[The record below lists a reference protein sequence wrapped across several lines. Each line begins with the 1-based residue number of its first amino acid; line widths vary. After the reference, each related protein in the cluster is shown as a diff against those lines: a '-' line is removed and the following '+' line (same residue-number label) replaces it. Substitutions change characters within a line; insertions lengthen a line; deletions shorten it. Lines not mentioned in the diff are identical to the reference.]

1 MNDTVVAR
9 PCWTVLA
16 KKAED
21 KIALI
26 QNEMVQARIR
36 LESLKTSQQRIQKM
50 YDEYRD
56 GLTKSDAESV
66 GMREAM
72 NQRQFMSQ
80 LLNLMQRVKTD
91 IIYTENAIIGIKEQ
105 LVAQEHER
113 IKMQT
118 LADQNAMAVQREENK
133 KDQRRMDA
141 LGVMQFNL
149 KPQTRTSLAAW
160 LGTGWRGVRKHAG
173 HLRRFPLSNGYWLT
187 RKLSS
192 PAMLKDNPAYCSLA
206 LAPGG

>member
-1 MNDTVVAR
+1 
-9 PCWTVLA
+9 LA
-16 KKAED
+16 QKAED

-26 QNEMVQARIR
+26 QNEMMLARQR
-36 LESLKTSQQRIQKM
+36 LQSLQTSEQRIQKM

-56 GLTKSDAESV
+56 GLTKSDAQSV

-80 LLNLMQRVKTD
+80 LLSLMQRVKTD
-91 IIYTENAIIGIKEQ
+91 IQYTENAIIGIKEQ
-105 LVAQEHER
+105 LIVQERER

-149 KPQTRTSLAAW
+149 KPQA
-160 LGTGWRGVRKHAG
+160 
-173 HLRRFPLSNGYWLT
+173 
-187 RKLSS
+187 
-192 PAMLKDNPAYCSLA
+192 
-206 LAPGG
+206 

>member
-9 PCWTVLA
+9 PCWTILTQ
-16 KKAED
+16 KAED
-21 KIALI
+21 KIALF
-26 QNEMVQARIR
+26 QNEMMLARQR
-36 LESLKTSQQRIQKM
+36 LQSLKTSEQRIQKM

-91 IIYTENAIIGIKEQ
+91 IQYTENAIIGIKEQ
-105 LVAQEHER
+105 LIAQERER

-149 KPQTRTSLAAW
+149 KPQT
-160 LGTGWRGVRKHAG
+160 
-173 HLRRFPLSNGYWLT
+173 
-187 RKLSS
+187 
-192 PAMLKDNPAYCSLA
+192 
-206 LAPGG
+206 

>member
-1 MNDTVVAR
+1 MNDSVVAR
-9 PCWTVLA
+9 PCWTILA
-16 KKAED
+16 QKAED

-26 QNEMVQARIR
+26 QNEMMLARQR
-36 LESLKTSQQRIQKM
+36 LQSLQTSEQRIQKM

-56 GLTKSDAESV
+56 GLTKSDAQSV

-80 LLNLMQRVKTD
+80 LLSLMQRVKTD
-91 IIYTENAIIGIKEQ
+91 IQYTENAIIGIKEQ
-105 LVAQEHER
+105 LIVQERER

-149 KPQTRTSLAAW
+149 KPQT
-160 LGTGWRGVRKHAG
+160 
-173 HLRRFPLSNGYWLT
+173 
-187 RKLSS
+187 
-192 PAMLKDNPAYCSLA
+192 
-206 LAPGG
+206 

>member
-1 MNDTVVAR
+1 MNDTLVAR

-21 KIALI
+21 KVSLI
-26 QNEMVQARIR
+26 QNEMVQARKR
-36 LESLKTSQQRIQKM
+36 LESLKNSQQRIQKM
-50 YDEYRD
+50 YDEYHD
-56 GLTKSDAESV
+56 GLTKSAAESV

-91 IIYTENAIIGIKEQ
+91 IQYTENAIVGIKEK
-105 LVAQEHER
+105 LIANEHER

-149 KPQTRTSLAAW
+149 KPQT
-160 LGTGWRGVRKHAG
+160 
-173 HLRRFPLSNGYWLT
+173 
-187 RKLSS
+187 
-192 PAMLKDNPAYCSLA
+192 
-206 LAPGG
+206 

>member
-9 PCWTVLA
+9 PCWTILA
-16 KKAED
+16 NKAGD

-26 QNEMVQARIR
+26 QNELVQARNR
-36 LESLKTSQQRIQKM
+36 LDSLRSSEQRVQKM

-56 GLTKSDAESV
+56 GLTRQDSESL

-80 LLNLMQRVKTD
+80 LLTLMQRVKTD
-91 IIYTENAIIGIKEQ
+91 IQYTENAILGIKEQ
-105 LVAQEHER
+105 LITQERER

-118 LADQNAMAVQREENK
+118 LADQNAQAVQREENK

-149 KPQTRTSLAAW
+149 KPQS
-160 LGTGWRGVRKHAG
+160 
-173 HLRRFPLSNGYWLT
+173 
-187 RKLSS
+187 
-192 PAMLKDNPAYCSLA
+192 
-206 LAPGG
+206 

>member
-9 PCWTVLA
+9 PCWTILA
-16 KKAED
+16 QKAED

-26 QNEMVQARIR
+26 QNELMLARQR
-36 LESLKTSQQRIQKM
+36 LQSLQNSEQRIQKM

-56 GLTKSDAESV
+56 GLTQSDAQSV

-80 LLNLMQRVKTD
+80 LLSLMQRVKTD
-91 IIYTENAIIGIKEQ
+91 ILYTENAIIGIKEQ
-105 LVAQEHER
+105 LIVQERER

-149 KPQTRTSLAAW
+149 KPMS
-160 LGTGWRGVRKHAG
+160 
-173 HLRRFPLSNGYWLT
+173 
-187 RKLSS
+187 
-192 PAMLKDNPAYCSLA
+192 
-206 LAPGG
+206 

>member
-9 PCWTVLA
+9 PCWTILA
-16 KKAED
+16 NKAED

-26 QNEMVQARIR
+26 QNEMAYTRKH
-36 LESLKTSQQRIQKM
+36 LESLKSSEARVQKM

-56 GLTKSDAESV
+56 SLTQSSAESL

-72 NQRQFMSQ
+72 NQRQFMAQ
-80 LLNLMQRVKTD
+80 LLTLMQRVKTD
-91 IIYTENAIIGIKEQ
+91 IQYTENALIGIKER
-105 LVAQEHER
+105 LIEAERER

-118 LADQNAMAVQREENK
+118 LADQNAAAVQKAENK

-149 KPQTRTSLAAW
+149 KPQS
-160 LGTGWRGVRKHAG
+160 
-173 HLRRFPLSNGYWLT
+173 
-187 RKLSS
+187 
-192 PAMLKDNPAYCSLA
+192 
-206 LAPGG
+206 

>member
-1 MNDTVVAR
+1 MNDSVVAR
-9 PCWTVLA
+9 PCWTILA
-16 KKAED
+16 QKAED

-26 QNEMVQARIR
+26 QNEMMLARQR
-36 LESLKTSQQRIQKM
+36 LQSLQTSEQRIQKM

-56 GLTKSDAESV
+56 GLTQTDAQSL

-80 LLNLMQRVKTD
+80 LLSLMQRVKTD
-91 IIYTENAIIGIKEQ
+91 ILYTENTIIGIKEQ
-105 LVAQEHER
+105 LIVQERER

-149 KPQTRTSLAAW
+149 KPQA
-160 LGTGWRGVRKHAG
+160 
-173 HLRRFPLSNGYWLT
+173 
-187 RKLSS
+187 
-192 PAMLKDNPAYCSLA
+192 
-206 LAPGG
+206 

>member
-26 QNEMVQARIR
+26 QHEMVQARQR

-50 YDEYRD
+50 YDEYHD
-56 GLTKSDAESV
+56 GLTKSAAESV

-91 IIYTENAIIGIKEQ
+91 IQYTENAIVGIKEK
-105 LVAQEHER
+105 LIANEHER

-149 KPQTRTSLAAW
+149 KPQT
-160 LGTGWRGVRKHAG
+160 
-173 HLRRFPLSNGYWLT
+173 
-187 RKLSS
+187 
-192 PAMLKDNPAYCSLA
+192 
-206 LAPGG
+206 

>member
-1 MNDTVVAR
+1 MNDVVAR

-16 KKAED
+16 QKAED

-26 QNEMVQARIR
+26 QNEMNHTRTHLSNLKNSEARV
-36 LESLKTSQQRIQKM
+36 QKM

-56 GLTKSDAESV
+56 GLSQLNSQSL

-80 LLNLMQRVKTD
+80 LLSLLQRVRTD
-91 IIYTENAIIGIKEQ
+91 IQYAENALVGIKER
-105 LVAQEHER
+105 LVAAERER

-118 LADQNAMAVQREENK
+118 LADQNAQAVQRAENI

-141 LGVMQFNL
+141 LGVMQFNI
-149 KPQTRTSLAAW
+149 KPQ
-160 LGTGWRGVRKHAG
+160 V
-173 HLRRFPLSNGYWLT
+173 
-187 RKLSS
+187 
-192 PAMLKDNPAYCSLA
+192 
-206 LAPGG
+206 

>member
-1 MNDTVVAR
+1 
-9 PCWTVLA
+9 LA
-16 KKAED
+16 QKAED

-26 QNEMVQARIR
+26 QNEMMLARQR
-36 LESLKTSQQRIQKM
+36 LQSLQTSEQRIQKM

-56 GLTKSDAESV
+56 GLTQSDTQSM

-80 LLNLMQRVKTD
+80 LLSLMQRVKTD
-91 IIYTENAIIGIKEQ
+91 ILYTENAIIGIKEQ
-105 LVAQEHER
+105 LIVQERER

-149 KPQTRTSLAAW
+149 KPMS
-160 LGTGWRGVRKHAG
+160 
-173 HLRRFPLSNGYWLT
+173 
-187 RKLSS
+187 
-192 PAMLKDNPAYCSLA
+192 
-206 LAPGG
+206 

>member
-1 MNDTVVAR
+1 MNDSVIAR
-9 PCWTVLA
+9 PCWTILA
-16 KKAED
+16 QKAED

-26 QNEMVQARIR
+26 QNEMMLARQR
-36 LESLKTSQQRIQKM
+36 LQSLQTSEQRIQKM

-56 GLTKSDAESV
+56 GLTKSDAQSV

-80 LLNLMQRVKTD
+80 LLSLMQRVKTD
-91 IIYTENAIIGIKEQ
+91 ILYTENTIIGIKEQ
-105 LVAQEHER
+105 LIVQERER

-149 KPQTRTSLAAW
+149 KPQA
-160 LGTGWRGVRKHAG
+160 
-173 HLRRFPLSNGYWLT
+173 
-187 RKLSS
+187 
-192 PAMLKDNPAYCSLA
+192 
-206 LAPGG
+206 

>member
-21 KIALI
+21 TIALI
-26 QNEMVQARIR
+26 QNELVQARSR
-36 LESLKTSQQRIQKM
+36 LESLRSSEQRVQKM
-50 YDEYRD
+50 YDEYRE
-56 GLTKSDAESV
+56 GLSRADAQSL

-80 LLNLMQRVKTD
+80 LLTLMQRVKTD
-91 IIYTENAIIGIKEQ
+91 IVYTENAMIGIKER
-105 LVAQEHER
+105 LMVAERER

-118 LADQNAMAVQREENK
+118 LADQNALAVQREENK

-149 KPQTRTSLAAW
+149 KTQA
-160 LGTGWRGVRKHAG
+160 
-173 HLRRFPLSNGYWLT
+173 
-187 RKLSS
+187 
-192 PAMLKDNPAYCSLA
+192 
-206 LAPGG
+206 

>member
-1 MNDTVVAR
+1 MNDAVVAR
-9 PCWTVLA
+9 PCWTILTQ
-16 KKAED
+16 KAED

-26 QNEMVQARIR
+26 QNEMMLARQR
-36 LESLKTSQQRIQKM
+36 LQSLKTSEQRIQKM

-91 IIYTENAIIGIKEQ
+91 IQYTENAIIGIKEQ
-105 LVAQEHER
+105 LIAQERER

-149 KPQTRTSLAAW
+149 KPQT
-160 LGTGWRGVRKHAG
+160 
-173 HLRRFPLSNGYWLT
+173 
-187 RKLSS
+187 
-192 PAMLKDNPAYCSLA
+192 
-206 LAPGG
+206 

>member
-1 MNDTVVAR
+1 MNNTVVAR
-9 PCWTVLA
+9 PCWTVLT

-26 QNEMVQARIR
+26 QNELVQARTR
-36 LESLKTSQQRIQKM
+36 LESLRTSEQRVQKM
-50 YDEYRD
+50 YEEYRE
-56 GLTKSDAESV
+56 GLNRSDSQSL

-80 LLNLMQRVKTD
+80 LLTLMQRVKTD
-91 IIYTENAIIGIKEQ
+91 VQYTENAIIGIKER
-105 LVAQEHER
+105 LMLAERER

-118 LADQNAMAVQREENK
+118 LADQNAQAVQREENK

-149 KPQTRTSLAAW
+149 KPQT
-160 LGTGWRGVRKHAG
+160 
-173 HLRRFPLSNGYWLT
+173 
-187 RKLSS
+187 
-192 PAMLKDNPAYCSLA
+192 
-206 LAPGG
+206 

>member
-21 KIALI
+21 KVSLI
-26 QNEMVQARIR
+26 QNEMVQARQR
-36 LESLKTSQQRIQKM
+36 LESLQNSQQRIQKM

-56 GLTKSDAESV
+56 KINNPSQESL
-66 GMREAM
+66 GMSEAM

-91 IIYTENAIIGIKEQ
+91 IMYTENAILGIKEQ
-105 LVAQEHER
+105 LIAQEHER

-118 LADQNAMAVQREENK
+118 LADQNATAVRKDLNKREQK
-133 KDQRRMDA
+133 KMDEM
-141 LGVMQFNL
+141 GVMQFNL
-149 KPQTRTSLAAW
+149 HPQ
-160 LGTGWRGVRKHAG
+160 H
-173 HLRRFPLSNGYWLT
+173 
-187 RKLSS
+187 
-192 PAMLKDNPAYCSLA
+192 
-206 LAPGG
+206 

>member
-9 PCWTVLA
+9 PCWTILA
-16 KKAED
+16 QKAED

-26 QNEMVQARIR
+26 QNEMMLARQR
-36 LESLKTSQQRIQKM
+36 LQSLQTSEQRIQKM

-56 GLTKSDAESV
+56 GLTQTDAQSL

-80 LLNLMQRVKTD
+80 LLSLMQRVKTD
-91 IIYTENAIIGIKEQ
+91 ILYTENTIIGIKEQ
-105 LVAQEHER
+105 LIVQERER

-118 LADQNAMAVQREENK
+118 WADQNAMAVQREENK

-149 KPQTRTSLAAW
+149 KLQA
-160 LGTGWRGVRKHAG
+160 
-173 HLRRFPLSNGYWLT
+173 
-187 RKLSS
+187 
-192 PAMLKDNPAYCSLA
+192 
-206 LAPGG
+206 

>member
-9 PCWTVLA
+9 PCWTILTQ
-16 KKAED
+16 KAED

-26 QNEMVQARIR
+26 QNEMMLARQR
-36 LESLKTSQQRIQKM
+36 LQSLKTSEQRIQKM

-91 IIYTENAIIGIKEQ
+91 IQYTENAIIGIKEQ
-105 LVAQEHER
+105 LIAQERER
-113 IKMQT
+113 FKMQT

-149 KPQTRTSLAAW
+149 KPQT
-160 LGTGWRGVRKHAG
+160 
-173 HLRRFPLSNGYWLT
+173 
-187 RKLSS
+187 
-192 PAMLKDNPAYCSLA
+192 
-206 LAPGG
+206 

>member
-9 PCWTVLA
+9 PCWTVLT

-26 QNEMVQARIR
+26 QNELVQARTR
-36 LESLKTSQQRIQKM
+36 LESLRTSEQRVQKM

-56 GLTKSDAESV
+56 GLNRADGQSL

-80 LLNLMQRVKTD
+80 LLTLMQRVKTD
-91 IIYTENAIIGIKEQ
+91 IIYTENTIIGIKER
-105 LVAQEHER
+105 LMLAERER

-118 LADQNAMAVQREENK
+118 LADQNAQAVQREENK

-149 KPQTRTSLAAW
+149 KPQA
-160 LGTGWRGVRKHAG
+160 
-173 HLRRFPLSNGYWLT
+173 
-187 RKLSS
+187 
-192 PAMLKDNPAYCSLA
+192 
-206 LAPGG
+206 

>member
-1 MNDTVVAR
+1 MNDNVVAR
-9 PCWTVLA
+9 PCWTILA
-16 KKAED
+16 QKAED

-26 QNEMVQARIR
+26 QNEMMLARQR
-36 LESLKTSQQRIQKM
+36 LQSLQTSEQRIQKM

-56 GLTKSDAESV
+56 GLTQSDAQSM

-80 LLNLMQRVKTD
+80 LLSLMQRVKTE
-91 IIYTENAIIGIKEQ
+91 ILYTENAIIGIKEQ
-105 LVAQEHER
+105 LIVQERER

-149 KPQTRTSLAAW
+149 KPMS
-160 LGTGWRGVRKHAG
+160 
-173 HLRRFPLSNGYWLT
+173 
-187 RKLSS
+187 
-192 PAMLKDNPAYCSLA
+192 
-206 LAPGG
+206 

>member
-26 QNEMVQARIR
+26 QNEMVQARQR
-36 LESLKTSQQRIQKM
+36 LESLKISQQRIQKM
-50 YDEYRD
+50 YDEYHD
-56 GLTKSDAESV
+56 GLTKSATESL

-91 IIYTENAIIGIKEQ
+91 IQYTENAIVGIKEK
-105 LVAQEHER
+105 LIANEHER

-149 KPQTRTSLAAW
+149 KPQT
-160 LGTGWRGVRKHAG
+160 
-173 HLRRFPLSNGYWLT
+173 
-187 RKLSS
+187 
-192 PAMLKDNPAYCSLA
+192 
-206 LAPGG
+206 

>member
-9 PCWTVLA
+9 PCWTILA
-16 KKAED
+16 QKAED

-26 QNEMVQARIR
+26 QNEMSYLRNHLAGLKNSQARV
-36 LESLKTSQQRIQKM
+36 QKM

-56 GLTKSDAESV
+56 GLKQTDANSV

-80 LLNLMQRVKTD
+80 LLTLLQRAETD
-91 IIYTENAIIGIKEQ
+91 IQYTENALIGVKEK
-105 LVAQEHER
+105 LIAAERER

-118 LADQNAMAVQREENK
+118 LADQNAQAVQRAEDK

-149 KPQTRTSLAAW
+149 KPQI
-160 LGTGWRGVRKHAG
+160 
-173 HLRRFPLSNGYWLT
+173 
-187 RKLSS
+187 
-192 PAMLKDNPAYCSLA
+192 
-206 LAPGG
+206 